1 MSECRKLQEL
11 TIKDNFMFGAVMVDE
26 ELCKEFL
33 ELALGFRIFQDGFVQ
48 KLQDAVRNV
57 KASREMEERYMLLQE
72 LLKEE
77 REAGRAEGRAEGR
90 AQGRAEGKAE
100 GKAES
105 ILELLSDL
113 GDIPEDLQKRISVEK
128 DPNVLKSYLKIASAS
143 KTIDEFRKRIDQ
155 L

>member
-1 MSECRKLQEL
+1 MSEPRKLQEL

-57 KASREMEERYMLLQE
+57 KASREMEERYMQLQE

-77 REAGRAEGRAEGR
+77 RDAGRAEGKLR
-90 AQGRAEGKAE
+90 
-100 GKAES
+100 S
-105 ILELLSDL
+105 FSL
-113 GDIPEDLQKRISVEK
+113 G
-128 DPNVLKSYLKIASAS
+128 
-143 KTIDEFRKRIDQ
+143 
-155 L
+155 